1 MVQESYTH
9 MSTISTPN
17 YTYAYFL
24 ASMVATDFPFGST
37 TEQFDLV
44 PKVLDIQHVM
54 YLIPKAKTTL

>member
-1 MVQESYTH
+1 MVQESYTR
-9 MSTISTPN
+9 MSTITTPN

-24 ASMVATDFPFGST
+24 ASMVA